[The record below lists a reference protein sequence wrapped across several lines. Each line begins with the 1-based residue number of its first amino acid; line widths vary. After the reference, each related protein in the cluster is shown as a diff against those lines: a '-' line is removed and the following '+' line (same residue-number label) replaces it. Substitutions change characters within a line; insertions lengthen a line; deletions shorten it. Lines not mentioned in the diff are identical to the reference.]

1 MRSLENFSDLGNEF
15 SILTS
20 QIAGLCAIAFE
31 VINFDGRI
39 LPFPVD
45 MVLNGFPLSD
55 ADSALATS
63 LKKFPVE
70 IFMLFLFGTE

>member
-1 MRSLENFSDLGNEF
+1 MRSLEDFSDFGNEF

-20 QIAGLCAIAFE
+20 QIVCLCTIAFE